1 MSACSDHDVYQCM
14 CVNISCFYLSQ
25 VKEIPP
31 CQWCMVVIAYT
42 TQGRISWLTC
52 CCIVVEMNKAV
63 LNDISPSQVP
73 SECVHE
79 IYIKKMTTSKMI

>member
-14 CVNISCFYLSQ
+14 CVNISCFQ

-52 CCIVVEMNKAV
+52 CCFVVEMNKAV
-63 LNDISPSQVP
+63 LNDISQVKFP
-73 SECVHE
+73 QNVCM
-79 IYIKKMTTSKMI
+79 KFT